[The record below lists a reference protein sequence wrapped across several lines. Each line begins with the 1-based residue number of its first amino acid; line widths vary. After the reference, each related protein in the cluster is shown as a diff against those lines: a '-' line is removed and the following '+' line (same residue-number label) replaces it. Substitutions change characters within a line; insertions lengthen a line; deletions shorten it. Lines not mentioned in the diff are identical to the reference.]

1 MQTPTLSERKKN
13 QRRRHHGS
21 HQQRRRCKRSPLVL
35 FPLLSLLGII
45 WILETIVVVN
55 NVSAWTATSTR
66 ATTTRS
72 NVDRNPFHP
81 QQNEQCLSK
90 EKTTTTSSSSSLLI
104 LSAKTTKE
112 EDLISETDARV
123 LQSMLRDSNKLDLE
137 QASNMKKLLE
147 RGVKKDEDDE
157 GSEKEKE
164 VDDDSEDQT
173 YSSQVIKTLADTKFW
188 KAFKRNAGEVF
199 ESVAIAATNQLEK
212 SAKVLVGLGFFAW
225 ERAKQDAARALPT
238 GGSASI
244 PKPKQIFTMSDKSS
258 FVEEPPT
265 KENENLSAAARQ
277 QSLRQQFTTPGDEI
291 SAVSVEISKIF
302 RQADQSVKMD
312 KSKDMKNPFFAAFI
326 ERKELS
332 ESKASSSAATGDNSP
347 FYASS
352 QLQSTANRGSGRLDS
367 AFKRKQKTQLAKEK
381 ENIAKK
387 SNRLVS
393 GAIDSAY
400 QLNKEIT
407 SETSVPGY
415 KTKELRASTVDVSKR
430 IAGVAKGAAGFLNGA
445 SSFILGTG
453 SKDKDKDQQQQQLP
467 SAKAKVDPV
476 EFLDDA
482 SYFAFKRERD
492 DDTTSSTSPTFS
504 VKQQDDEIQA
514 LEYITAEVITDRD
527 DDTNTVNV
535 DTNDSFNFFGSTI
548 SQSNIGGGNK
558 KSKTSGSNPF
568 TTNGYLDNMDSNISA
583 ETEYAYG
590 STTGSVF
597 GTTDDDDGLRKVTAE
612 VILDDDFDE
621 SLFEQAKN
629 VDNMSIEDLLEE
641 ARIKEEED
649 NKEPNIIT
657 KAALRSLDVVFLVVE
672 KFISVVPDAVS
683 VTKRVIIRAV
693 DSKLKDSQGS
703 CVGWEFHG
711 SNIRG
716 DKRY

>member
-1 MQTPTLSERKKN
+1 M
-13 QRRRHHGS
+13 
-21 HQQRRRCKRSPLVL
+21 L

-45 WILETIVVVN
+45 WILDETIVVVN
-55 NVSAWTATSTR
+55 NVSAWTTTSTR
-66 ATTTRS
+66 ATSTTSRRS
-72 NVDRNPFHP
+72 NVENRVPFHP
-81 QQNEQCLSK
+81 QRNNP
-90 EKTTTTSSSSSLLI
+90 LI

-164 VDDDSEDQT
+164 VEDDEDTT

-265 KENENLSAAARQ
+265 KEDENLSAAARQ

-291 SAVSVEISKIF
+291 SAVSAEISKIF

-332 ESKASSSAATGDNSP
+332 ESKSSSSSTAGDNSP

-453 SKDKDKDQQQQQLP
+453 SKDKDQQQQQLS
-467 SAKAKVDPV
+467 SAKAKADPV

-492 DDTTSSTSPTFS
+492 DDATSSTSPTFS
-504 VKQQDDEIQA
+504 VKQQEDEIQA
-514 LEYITAEVITDRD
+514 LEYITAEVLTDTD
-527 DDTNTVNV
+527 DDTNAVNV

-568 TTNGYLDNMDSNISA
+568 TTNGYLDNMDDNNSA
-583 ETEYAYG
+583 ETETEYAYD
-590 STTGSVF
+590 SATGSVF

>member
-1 MQTPTLSERKKN
+1 M
-13 QRRRHHGS
+13 
-21 HQQRRRCKRSPLVL
+21 
-35 FPLLSLLGII
+35 
-45 WILETIVVVN
+45 
-55 NVSAWTATSTR
+55 
-66 ATTTRS
+66 
-72 NVDRNPFHP
+72 
-81 QQNEQCLSK
+81 
-90 EKTTTTSSSSSLLI
+90 
-104 LSAKTTKE
+104 
-112 EDLISETDARV
+112 DARI
-123 LQSMLRDSNKLDLE
+123 LQSMLRDNKLDLE
-137 QASNMKKLLE
+137 QNQNMKKLLE
-147 RGVKKDEDDE
+147 RGIKKDETDEKLNDLQSNDD
-157 GSEKEKE
+157 E
-164 VDDDSEDQT
+164 VDDDET
-173 YSSQVIKTLADTKFW
+173 PYSSQAIKKLADTKFW
-188 KAFKRNAGEVF
+188 QALSRNAADVF

-265 KENENLSAAARQ
+265 KEDETLSAAARQ

-291 SAVSVEISKIF
+291 SAVSAEISKIF

-332 ESKASSSAATGDNSP
+332 ESKSSSSSAAGDNSP

-453 SKDKDKDQQQQQLP
+453 SKDKDQQQQQLP
-467 SAKAKVDPV
+467 SAKAKADPV

-492 DDTTSSTSPTFS
+492 DDATSSTSPTFS
-504 VKQQDDEIQA
+504 VKQQEDEIQA
-514 LEYITAEVITDRD
+514 LEYITAEVLTDTD
-527 DDTNTVNV
+527 DDTNAVNV

-568 TTNGYLDNMDSNISA
+568 TTNGYLDNMDDNNSA
-583 ETEYAYG
+583 ETETEYAYD
-590 STTGSVF
+590 SATGSVF

-612 VILDDDFDE
+612 VIFDDDFDE

-649 NKEPNIIT
+649 NKEPNVIT
-657 KAALRSLDVVFLVVE
+657 KAALRSLDVVFLLVE